1 VFVGLCIAI
10 TALPVSVRIL
20 MDLGQLQSRIGQ
32 QIIGAAIANDVLAL
46 LALGVILEANSA
58 PGSWRD
64 VTLSI
69 LLSGA
74 KVLLFMLAVMLVARV
89 AERVAGAG
97 WLSDAIVPRL
107 RVKEPIFALT
117 LLFVLGFAALA
128 DLLGLHFVVGAF
140 FGAMLLGRGLIAAR
154 HVDDVQ
160 KTVSGIAM
168 GFLAPL
174 FFATIGLEFDAGTLT
189 DPVLIGVVLLAAFG
203 GKIMAGRIGGWM
215 AGLTRAEGWAL
226 GVGLNGRGIMEL
238 VVARIALANGF
249 IGVRLFTVLVLM
261 GLVTTILTPILL
273 RRAFDRIR
281 REAAP
286 PVPSAPDPR

>member
-1 VFVGLCIAI
+1 
-10 TALPVSVRIL
+10 
-20 MDLGQLQSRIGQ
+20 
-32 QIIGAAIANDVLAL
+32 
-46 LALGVILEANSA
+46 
-58 PGSWRD
+58 
-64 VTLSI
+64 
-69 LLSGA
+69 
-74 KVLLFMLAVMLVARV
+74 
-89 AERVAGAG
+89 VAGQG

-174 FFATIGLEFDAGTLT
+174 FFATIGLEFDARTLT
-189 DPVLIGVVLLAAFG
+189 DPVLIGVILVAAFG
-203 GKIMAGRIGGWM
+203 GKILAGQLGGWM
-215 AGLTRAEGWAL
+215 AGLTRAEAWAL

-273 RRAFDRIR
+273 RRAFDRIN

-286 PVPSAPDPR
+286 PARSAPGPR